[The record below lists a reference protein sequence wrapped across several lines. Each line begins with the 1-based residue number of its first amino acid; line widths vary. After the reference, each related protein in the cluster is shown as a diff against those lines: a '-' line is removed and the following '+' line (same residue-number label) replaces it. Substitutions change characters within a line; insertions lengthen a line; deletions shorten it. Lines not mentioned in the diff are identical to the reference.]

1 MLPKQLLM
9 VANLP
14 VRNAR
19 QEAPIRNPMLQIV
32 RIILVIIG
40 LRLKT
45 CVIVSSRIRRYKNL
59 NQPRQPVAYPE
70 GKQNTHNRQ
79 RPSPPC
85 EAIMNP
91 KRNENSS
98 KKN

>member
-1 MLPKQLLM
+1 M

-14 VRNAR
+14 VGNAR
-19 QEAPIRNPMLQIV
+19 QETPIRDTMLPVI
-32 RIILVIIG
+32 RIILVIIS
-40 LRLKT
+40 LSLKT
-45 CVIVSSRIRRYKNL
+45 CVIISSRIRRYENL